1 MTDIS
6 ATIQKSIKDHET
18 AVRGVSDGET
28 VIAAMV
34 QKISASLK
42 AGGTLILCGNGGSAT
57 DAEHVA
63 GEFLGRYKK
72 ERHAWPAIALP
83 SHTAALTA
91 IGNDYGYGEV
101 FARQVQAFGK
111 KDDVVV
117 GISTS
122 GNSKNVL
129 GAMHAARE
137 RGCVTIG
144 VTGKSGGALAGVVDI
159 CFRAGSDDTPRVQE
173 AHILMW
179 HIVCELVD
187 MQLIGDV

>member
-1 MTDIS
+1 MNDIS
-6 ATIQKSIKDHET
+6 ETIARSIRDHEQS
-18 AVRGVSDGET
+18 VRGVSEGAA
-28 VIAAMV
+28 VIADMV
-34 QKISASLK
+34 QKISVSLK

-72 ERHAWPAIALP
+72 ERKAWPAIALP

-91 IGNDYGYGEV
+91 IGNDYSYDDV

-111 KDDVVV
+111 KGDVVV

-129 GAMHAARE
+129 SAMRAARE
-137 RGCVTIG
+137 RGCATIG
-144 VTGKSGGALAGVVDI
+144 VTGKSGGALLGLADI
-159 CFRAGSDDTPRVQE
+159 CFRSGSDDTPRVQE

-187 MQLIGDV
+187 EQL